1 MKDKLNLYLKALVTH
16 GGSDLHLK
24 SGTAA
29 RVRINGVLKK
39 LGKEILDAAEVDAL
53 IRGMT
58 TEEQYA
64 MLKKDKSLD
73 LAYVLDQ
80 ESRFRVNVFYQM
92 DGLSAVF
99 RLIPVKIPS
108 IDELRLP
115 EVIKDFADKPRG
127 LILVT
132 GVTGS
137 GKSTTLAA
145 VINQINHKYYKHII
159 TLEDPI
165 EFVHHD
171 DRCLINQ
178 RAMGQDFNLFS
189 DALPAALR
197 EDPDIILVGE
207 MRDVETIDLALHA
220 ANTGHLV
227 FSTLHTLDAKETIN
241 RVIGMFP
248 EEEQNRIRL
257 SLASVL
263 AGVVSQRLI
272 PTLEGGRTVAAEVM
286 VQTSRIAELIA
297 ENRDFEIP
305 DAIAEGR
312 DIYKSQTFDQH
323 LYDLVVQKVISEEV
337 ALEYSSSPSD
347 LKLRLEGIGQ
357 GTSKGLQHE
366 AETFDEHDLDAYDF
380 KEDDEE
386 DDLEL
391 D

>member
-1 MKDKLNLYLKALVTH
+1 MRDKLNLYLKTLVANK
-16 GGSDLHLK
+16 GSDLHLK
-24 SGTAA
+24 SGSIA
-29 RVRINGVLKK
+29 RVRVNGVLKK
-39 LGKEILDAAEVDAL
+39 LGKDAL
-53 IRGMT
+53 EADELETLIQEIT
-58 TEEQYA
+58 TNEQYKK
-64 MLKKDKSLD
+64 LKKEKSLD
-73 LAYVLDQ
+73 MAYVLD
-80 ESRFRVNVFYQM
+80 EKSRFRVNVFYQM
-92 DGLSAVF
+92 KGLSAVF
-99 RLIPVKIPS
+99 RLIPVDIPT
-108 IDELRLP
+108 IDQLRLP

-127 LILVT
+127 LVLVT

-145 VINQINHKYYKHII
+145 IIERINRRYYKHII

-165 EFVHHD
+165 EFVHDD

-178 RAMGQDFNLFS
+178 RAIGQDSNSFG

-248 EEEQNRIRL
+248 EDEQNRVRL

-263 AGVVSQRLI
+263 AGVISQRLV
-272 PTLEGGRTVAAEVM
+272 PTLDNSRIVAAEVM

-323 LYDLVVQKVISEEV
+323 LYDLVSSKIISEKV
-337 ALEYSSSPSD
+337 ALDYSSSPSD
-347 LKLRLEGIGQ
+347 LKLRLEGIGR
-357 GTSKGLQHE
+357 GTSKDPVAHRELSD
-366 AETFDEHDLDAYDF
+366 ETDLDAYDF
-380 KEDDEE
+380 KDEDEE
-386 DDLEL
+386 DL
-391 D
+391 DVE